1 MGLHRIGARS
11 PSRFDR
17 FLTGEVRNWLAWR
30 EGLLLAGLIVVL
42 LLLAILCAYQ
52 PRFES
57 HDRITDHPNHIR
69 LTGIYPSEGL
79 GENKQRWTSRR
90 TTLRYS
96 GVGQGTY
103 SFKLRFHG
111 GAELGAGRTL
121 EVSALNRSISL
132 ASLPIRS
139 DWQEIRLVIPAEAVD
154 SQSGDLA
161 ITLEIEP
168 FKGAPD
174 DPRELGV
181 ALTDATLLPI
191 SDEDQLRLPPL
202 QRTRDLL
209 ISALVIYLALWL
221 LFTPRPIAALAA
233 ISFGLITSLGIAF
246 ARLDT
251 ILLLTIAQRVLPWAL
266 LIALLLRAISLIA
279 EYGLHAPRWL
289 ARPPAA
295 VFAALLFIFVIR
307 YGGLLHPQYI
317 MIDQRLRAN
326 QLLNIAAGRVDLVR
340 PQLEQQYEWG
350 TREPVPYSLIT
361 YDMLVPL
368 TWWTN
373 SNDDLVKAIAAA
385 SSLIDATVPL
395 MLWGLVV
402 QAPYKRRKDD
412 RVGPPD
418 RLIASF
424 AALLYA
430 GMPLGYLFFHDG
442 SFPTTIGVWFV
453 VLMLLG
459 LRWLV
464 EASTNRSENVVEW
477 RAGFWV
483 PLLFCCLAAGLALTS
498 YVTHLA
504 FVPFLLGSCAASL
517 WVLGKDR
524 AAAWRIGLLLL
535 IAGLG
540 GWLIYYRSYTL
551 TLIQRTIP
559 AFIEQIATQGS
570 VGRDTEL
577 LYATAVNTPFEHL
590 YAHFRIWPI
599 LLALLALVL
608 LVRKAPKQSITHIGL
623 AYALFL
629 VATVVAEQWFGL
641 WNKHM
646 TFALPGMALLA
657 GTGMAYLWQKGR
669 LAHLICLI
677 LLAYLFWESTLAWG
691 NRVLW
696 YSLPAHAM

>member
-1 MGLHRIGARS
+1 MALHRIGVRS

-30 EGLLLAGLIVVL
+30 EGLVLAGLIVVL
-42 LLLAILCAYQ
+42 LLLAVLCAYQ

-57 HDRITDHPNHIR
+57 YDRITDHPNHIR
-69 LTGIYPSEGL
+69 LTGIYPSEGQ

-90 TTLRYS
+90 TTLRYV
-96 GVGQGTY
+96 GVGEGTY
-103 SFKLRFHG
+103 SLKLRFHG
-111 GAELGAGRTL
+111 GAESGAGRTL
-121 EVSALNRSISL
+121 DVSARNRSLPL
-132 ASLPIRS
+132 ANLVIRP
-139 DWQEIRLVIPAEAVD
+139 DWQELLLAIPAEAID
-154 SQSGDLA
+154 TQSGDLS

-168 FKGAPD
+168 MKGAAD

-181 ALTDATLLPI
+181 ALTHATLQPI
-191 SDEDQLRLPPL
+191 SDGDQLRLPPL
-202 QRTRDLL
+202 QRTRELL
-209 ISALVIYLALWL
+209 VSALAIYLALWL
-221 LFTPRPIAALAA
+221 LFTPRRLAATIA
-233 ISFGLITSLGIAF
+233 ISFGLLISVGIAF

-251 ILLLTIAQRVLPWAL
+251 ILLLTIAQRVLPWTL
-266 LIALLLRAISLIA
+266 LIALILRALSSIA

-295 VFAALLFIFVIR
+295 VFAALLFIFAIR

-326 QLLNIAAGRVDLVR
+326 QLLNIAAGRADLVR

-368 TWWTN
+368 TWWY
-373 SNDDLVKAIAAA
+373 SNDDLVKAIAAT

-402 QAPYKRRKDD
+402 QGSHRRRKQDWSD
-412 RVGPPD
+412 SPD

-453 VLMLLG
+453 VLMLLC

-464 EASTNRSENVVEW
+464 EAGTHRSEHVVEW

-483 PLLFCCLAAGLALTS
+483 PMLFCCLAAGLALTS

-517 WVLGKDR
+517 WLLAKER
-524 AAAWRIGLLLL
+524 AAAWRIGLSLL
-535 IAGLG
+535 IAGIG
-540 GWLIYYRSYTL
+540 SWLIYYRDYTL
-551 TLIQRTIP
+551 ILIQRTIP

-599 LLALLALVL
+599 LLGLIALALLL
-608 LVRKAPKQSITHIGL
+608 RKAPKQFITHIGL
-623 AYALFL
+623 SYALFL
-629 VATVVAEQWFGL
+629 LATTIAEQWFGL

-646 TFALPGMALLA
+646 TFALPGIALLA
-657 GTGMAYLWQKGR
+657 GAGMAYLWQKGR
-669 LAHLICLI
+669 LAQLICTI